1 MTKTA
6 LFVRH
11 KALPGRR
18 DDVRRVWEKHVKP
31 RAAANPGHEAYY
43 FCYDSKDVDVI
54 CVFQLYSDTAAMES
68 FLEGAWYPEYLAEVG
83 TAERSTRFGKTGRPE
98 VEYRLL

>member
-1 MTKTA
+1 MSKTA

-11 KALPGRR
+11 KASPGKR
-18 DDVRRVWEKHVKP
+18 DDVRRVWEKHVKS

-43 FCYDSKDVDVI
+43 FCYDSKDADVI
-54 CVFQLYSDTAAMES
+54 CVFQLYTDTAAMES

-83 TAERSTRFGKTGRPE
+83 QFVAVPPE
-98 VEYRLL
+98 ITPANLIWAK